1 METFCGIVDF
11 SSHTT
16 DFCAIVR
23 MWKSLAPLCRGYSY
37 TRGGISLVCERG
49 KNVTATRPSP
59 SSKSKRENATVI
71 LSAAPKNPLL
81 ATELITR
88 YICGGLESL
97 EEAERDVAFALVDEG
112 ERLLAIF
119 SAESP
124 IFWARINNKILF
136 STSRESICA
145 YFGTDKAPTFLY
157 QTEISPYG
165 KAFFCDVKHD
175 LHK

>member
-11 SSHTT
+11 SSRTT

-23 MWKSLAPLCRGYSY
+23 MWRSLAPLCRGYSY
-37 TRGGISLVCERG
+37 TRGGVALVCERE
-49 KNVTATRPSP
+49 KNITATRPSP
-59 SSKSKRENATVI
+59 HSKSKRENATVI
-71 LSAAPKNPLL
+71 LSAPSENKPLL

-88 YICGGLESL
+88 YLCGGLESL
-97 EEAERDVAFALVDEG
+97 PEVECDVAFALVDES

-119 SAESP
+119 SAKSP

-145 YFGTDKAPTFLY
+145 YFDTNTLPPSLC
-157 QTEISPYG
+157 QTEIPPHG
-165 KAFFCDVKHD
+165 KAFFCDLIKN
-175 LHK
+175 